1 MEIETRRQAPALPTE
16 ILVGLIVACNVVVR
30 LRYLDLPLERDEG
43 EYAYAGQLLLQ
54 GIPPYTLVYNMKFP
68 GTYAAYA
75 LIEAILG
82 QSSDAI
88 RIALI
93 AITSATALLVY
104 LLGARLFGRG
114 AGMAAAAAYVLLSL
128 SLASQGLY
136 AHATHFVVL
145 PAMGAFVLLTRNR
158 MPLLAGVFLGLAVLM
173 KQPGAAFAAFGV
185 LWMLAEKR
193 WRDAGL
199 VAAGGAIV
207 AAIAAIALAAAG
219 VFGRFWFWTI
229 RYASAY
235 ATETTLA
242 EGKRFFALQFG
253 AIVGW
258 TPALWIAIAAGIVL
272 ILVERTTRRA
282 GVVVVAMILFSFI
295 ATSAGLYFR
304 HHYFLLLFPACA
316 LAAGGGVAAAMRLLP
331 FRARLAAPAAFGVVV
346 LLSAASEWNII
357 ARYSPQRVTRIL
369 HGDSP
374 FLEAPR
380 IAEYLREHTAPDD
393 RIAIFGSEPEILFLA
408 NRKSATGYIYMYPL
422 MEHQAYAA
430 TMQREMMAEVE
441 RADPKYLV
449 SVTSPFSWLAR
460 PDSDRAILRYAQ
472 KKIDSGAYRLE
483 MRDGVVASFRRARAV
498 AATPP

>member
-1 MEIETRRQAPALPTE
+1 MEKRQAPAVPVE
-16 ILVGLIVACNVVVR
+16 IFVGLIVAFNAIVR
-30 LRYLDLPLERDEG
+30 LRLLDLPLERDEG
-43 EYAYAGQLLLQ
+43 EHAYAGQLLLQ
-54 GIPPYTLVYNMKFP
+54 GIPPYKLVYSQKFP
-68 GTYAAYA
+68 GIYAANA
-75 LIEAILG
+75 LIEALLG
-82 QSSDAI
+82 QSAEAI

-136 AHATHFVVL
+136 AHATHFVML
-145 PAMGAFVLLTRNR
+145 PAMGAFVLLSRNR
-158 MPLLAGVFLGLAVLM
+158 MPLLAGVLLGLAVLM
-173 KQPGAAFAAFGV
+173 KQPGAVFAAFGV

-219 VFGRFWFWTI
+219 IFGRFWFWTV
-229 RYASAY
+229 RYASEY
-235 ATETTLA
+235 GSETTLA
-242 EGKRFFALQFG
+242 EGKVFFMRQFS

-272 ILVERTTRRA
+272 MLVERSTRRA
-282 GVVVVAMILFSFI
+282 GVIVVALILFSFLG
-295 ATSAGLYFR
+295 TSMGLYFR
-304 HHYFLLLFPACA
+304 HHYFLLMFPACA

-331 FRARLAAPAAFGVVV
+331 ERARFAAPAAFGVVL
-346 LLSAASEWNII
+346 LLSVASEWNIV
-357 ARYSPQRVTRIL
+357 ARYTPERVTRIL

-374 FLEAPR
+374 FLEAPK
-380 IAEYLREHTAPDD
+380 IAEYLRDHTASDD
-393 RIAIFGSEPEILFLA
+393 RIAIFGSEPEIFFLA

-422 MEHQAYAA
+422 MEPQPFAR

-441 RADPKYLV
+441 RANPKYIV
-449 SVTSPFSWLAR
+449 SVMSPFSWLVR
-460 PDSDRAILRYAQ
+460 PDSDRTIIEYAQ
-472 KKIDSGAYRLE
+472 KKVDSGAYQLE
-483 MRDGVVASFRRARAV
+483 MREGVVASFRRAPAT

>member
-1 MEIETRRQAPALPTE
+1 MEKRQAPALPTE
-16 ILVGLIVACNVVVR
+16 ILVGLILVFNAAVR
-30 LRYLDLPLERDEG
+30 LRYLGLPLERDEG

-54 GIPPYTLVYNMKFP
+54 GIPPYKLVYNMKFP

-82 QSSDAI
+82 ENAEAI

-93 AITSATALLVY
+93 LITCATALLVY

-145 PAMGAFVLLTRNR
+145 FAMAGLLAANR
-158 MPLLAGVFLGLAVLM
+158 FPLLAGVLLGLAVLM
-173 KQPGAAFAAFGV
+173 KQPGFAFAAFGV

-207 AAIAAIALAAAG
+207 AAITAIALVAAG

-229 RYASAY
+229 RYAAEY
-235 ATETTLA
+235 ASETTLA
-242 EGKRFFALQFG
+242 QGKQFFVAQFG

-258 TPALWIAIAAGIVL
+258 TPVLWIAIAIGIVL
-272 ILVERTTRRA
+272 LLVERQFFVPA
-282 GVVVVAMILFSFI
+282 LIVFSFLG
-295 ATSAGLYFR
+295 TSAGLYFR

-316 LAAGGGVAAAMRLLP
+316 LAAGGGVAAAMRRLP
-331 FRARLAAPAAFGVVV
+331 GRAAFAAPALFGIV
-346 LLSAASEWNII
+346 LLLSVASEWNIV
-357 ARYSPQRVTRIL
+357 ARYSPERVTRIL

-374 FLEAPR
+374 FIEAPKV
-380 IAEYLREHTAPDD
+380 AEYLRDHTGPDD
-393 RIAIFGSEPEILFLA
+393 RIAILGSEPEICFLA

-422 MEHQAYAA
+422 MEPQPFAH
-430 TMQREMMAEVE
+430 TMQREMIAEVE
-441 RADPKYLV
+441 RANPKYIV

-460 PDSDRAILRYAQ
+460 PDSDRTIIEYGQRKAATYQ
-472 KKIDSGAYRLE
+472 LE
-483 MRDGVVASFRRARAV
+483 MREGATLSFRRAP
-498 AATPP
+498 AAAARPR

>member
-1 MEIETRRQAPALPTE
+1 MPVE
-16 ILVGLIVACNVVVR
+16 ILVGLIVAFNAIVR
-30 LRYLDLPLERDEG
+30 LRLLDLPLERDEG
-43 EYAYAGQLLLQ
+43 EYAYTGQLLLQ

-68 GTYAAYA
+68 GTYAAYG
-75 LIEAILG
+75 LIEALLG
-82 QSSDAI
+82 QSTEAI

-104 LLGARLFGRG
+104 LFGARLFGRG

-145 PAMGAFVLLTRNR
+145 PAMGAFVLLARNR
-158 MPLLAGVFLGLAVLM
+158 LPLLAGALLGLAVLM
-173 KQPGAAFAAFGV
+173 KQPGAVFAAFGV

-219 VFGRFWFWTI
+219 VFGRFWFWTV
-229 RYASAY
+229 RYASEY
-235 ATETTLA
+235 ASETTLSQ
-242 EGKRFFALQFG
+242 GKVFFTQQFS

-272 ILVERTTRRA
+272 MLVERFTRRA
-282 GVVVVAMILFSFI
+282 GVVAVALILFSFLG
-295 ATSAGLYFR
+295 TSAGLYFR
-304 HHYFLLLFPACA
+304 HHYFLLMFPACA

-331 FRARLAAPAAFGVVV
+331 ERARFAAPIAYGVV
-346 LLSAASEWNII
+346 LLLSVASEWNIV
-357 ARYSPQRVTRIL
+357 ARYSPERVTRIL

-374 FLEAPR
+374 FVEAPK
-380 IAEYLREHTAPDD
+380 IAEYLRDHTAPDD
-393 RIAIFGSEPEILFLA
+393 CIAIFGSEPEIFFLA

-422 MEHQAYAA
+422 MEPQPFAR

-441 RADPKYLV
+441 RANPKYIV

-460 PDSDRAILRYAQ
+460 PDSDRTIIEYAQ
-472 KKIDSGAYRLE
+472 KKVDSGAYQLE
-483 MRDGVVASFRRARAV
+483 MREGVVASFRRR
-498 AATPP
+498 